1 MKADADLGMRHF
13 MAGGGEMGELMR
25 SKDWSLTPL
34 GPISEWPQNLK
45 NTLNIILNSRFPM
58 FLFWGPELLCFY
70 NDAYR
75 PSLGN
80 NGKHPAILGQ
90 KAEDYWQEIWDII
103 KPLIDQVMNSGEA
116 TWHEDQLIPIYRN
129 GTIEDVYWTFSY
141 SPVYSES
148 GNSSGVFVTCTETTE
163 KVINQEKITNEI
175 AKHIEA
181 QYALNEA
188 KQKLDDAETRLR
200 LTVDATHL
208 AIWDLD
214 LNNRHIIYSP
224 KLPLIF
230 GHPESTV
237 LSHQDLR
244 NQIHREDIH
253 TRVENAF
260 DVALETGAYH
270 YEARVIKPDQS
281 ICWIQTRGKV
291 IYDAA
296 GKPARLLGT
305 VMDITEQKQSEEKF
319 AKLAAIVQSSDDAII
334 SKTLDGIII
343 SWNTGAERIF
353 GYTETEMI
361 GQPILKLIPADRLD
375 EEPAILSR
383 LKVGERVD
391 HFETK
396 RLTKDKKIIDVSLT
410 ISPLKDSNGRI
421 IGVSKIARDITLQKN
436 AERIISEN
444 EERLQV
450 VIAASD
456 LGTWEINLKTG
467 EVDYSERYL
476 EIVDYTAGAKLT
488 QADIQKNLHP
498 DDTETWKKAFSSAF
512 ENGHLSYEVRIVWKD
527 ESIHWVEGKG
537 KVLYDT
543 EGNPYKL
550 TGTLRDTTNER
561 LYQQKIEDSEKR
573 LRTAALSSEL
583 GTWDYNP
590 TTETLRWDNASRE
603 LFGVDPEIP
612 VTVELFWSKMHPDDR
627 EQALNKM
634 LRALDPN
641 IRETYDTEYRITG
654 LPDEKTRW
662 IHAKGKAFFDKNR
675 KPYLFS
681 GTVLDVTEKRI
692 ALEELQE
699 SEQKFRMLADSMPQ
713 LVWTGDE
720 LGNLNYFNTSVYN
733 YTGLSPEQI
742 VSEGWLQIV
751 HPEDRAEN
759 ITRWMYSVSTGE
771 PFLLEHRFLKNDGTY
786 RWQLSRAAPQKD
798 ATGNIQMWVGTSTD
812 IHEQKTFSQE
822 LENQV
827 QQRTSELKRSNEELI
842 KSNSELAQFAY
853 VASHDLQEPLR
864 KIQTFIT
871 RILDWENENLSDK
884 GRDYFFRIQSASKR
898 MQQLILDLLS
908 FSRASTSEKHFEAVD
923 LNRILQTV
931 KDQLKDSIDSTN
943 ATIKHAKLPVIH
955 VISYQFEQLFTN
967 LLSNALKFAK
977 KGVPP
982 KIEITHALVNGKT
995 ISHPLAK
1002 SDKKYHC
1009 ITISDNGIGFD
1020 PQFRERIFNV
1030 FQRLHGRDEYAGT
1043 GIGLSI
1049 VKKIIENHSG
1059 FIEADSSPDIGTTF
1073 KFYIPAI

>member
-1 MKADADLGMRHF
+1 
-13 MAGGGEMGELMR
+13 
-25 SKDWSLTPL
+25 
-34 GPISEWPQNLK
+34 
-45 NTLNIILNSRFPM
+45 
-58 FLFWGPELLCFY
+58 
-70 NDAYR
+70 
-75 PSLGN
+75 
-80 NGKHPAILGQ
+80 
-90 KAEDYWQEIWDII
+90 
-103 KPLIDQVMNSGEA
+103 
-116 TWHEDQLIPIYRN
+116 
-129 GTIEDVYWTFSY
+129 
-141 SPVYSES
+141 
-148 GNSSGVFVTCTETTE
+148 
-163 KVINQEKITNEI
+163 
-175 AKHIEA
+175 
-181 QYALNEA
+181 
-188 KQKLDDAETRLR
+188 
-200 LTVDATHL
+200 
-208 AIWDLD
+208 
-214 LNNRHIIYSP
+214 
-224 KLPLIF
+224 
-230 GHPESTV
+230 
-237 LSHQDLR
+237 
-244 NQIHREDIH
+244 
-253 TRVENAF
+253 
-260 DVALETGAYH
+260 
-270 YEARVIKPDQS
+270 
-281 ICWIQTRGKV
+281 
-291 IYDAA
+291 
-296 GKPARLLGT
+296 
-305 VMDITEQKQSEEKF
+305 
-319 AKLAAIVQSSDDAII
+319 
-334 SKTLDGIII
+334 
-343 SWNTGAERIF
+343 
-353 GYTETEMI
+353 
-361 GQPILKLIPADRLD
+361 
-375 EEPAILSR
+375 
-383 LKVGERVD
+383 
-391 HFETK
+391 
-396 RLTKDKKIIDVSLT
+396 
-410 ISPLKDSNGRI
+410 
-421 IGVSKIARDITLQKN
+421 
-436 AERIISEN
+436 
-444 EERLQV
+444 
-450 VIAASD
+450 
-456 LGTWEINLKTG
+456 
-467 EVDYSERYL
+467 
-476 EIVDYTAGAKLT
+476 
-488 QADIQKNLHP
+488 
-498 DDTETWKKAFSSAF
+498 
-512 ENGHLSYEVRIVWKD
+512 
-527 ESIHWVEGKG
+527 
-537 KVLYDT
+537 
-543 EGNPYKL
+543 
-550 TGTLRDTTNER
+550 
-561 LYQQKIEDSEKR
+561 
-573 LRTAALSSEL
+573 
-583 GTWDYNP
+583 
-590 TTETLRWDNASRE
+590 
-603 LFGVDPEIP
+603 
-612 VTVELFWSKMHPDDR
+612 MHPDDR

-798 ATGNIQMWVGTSTD
+798 TTGNIQMWVGTSTD

-884 GRDYFFRIQSASKR
+884 GRDYFSRIQSASKR

-982 KIEITHALVNGKT
+982 KIEITHTLVNGKT